1 MRQRIQVKIE
11 LGVANKVIANQCN
24 VPLRTVQEYARNMRH
39 YGTVRPPKE
48 PSQGRPR
55 TITPEMEEVLL
66 PSFQNFINFRR
77 CSITLPRALRHT
89 LMSRLTLYGIHL
101 KSR

>member
-55 TITPEMEEVLL
+55 IITPEMEEVLL

-77 CSITLPRALRHT
+77 CSIRGGCRAERAEPQIP
-89 LMSRLTLYGIHL
+89 SARARLG
-101 KSR
+101 R